1 MKKKTIVIAEAGIN
15 HNGNLNRALKMVDVA
30 KTAGANFIKF
40 QTFNPN
46 SLATKK
52 AKKASYQKK
61 SNDFTK
67 NQLDMLKK
75 YTLNHKDFLR
85 IFNYCK
91 KKKILFLSSAF
102 DLESLIFLKKIGC
115 RVYKIPSGEINNVPY
130 LKKLGSFN
138 KKIFLSTGMSNL
150 NEIKYSINVLVK
162 SGTKKSNITVLH
174 CVSEYPAKF
183 KKLNLN
189 AIKFLK
195 KKLNMNIGYSDHS
208 LGIEAPISAVSIGAS
223 VIEKHFTLNKN
234 LRGPDHKMSLDG
246 NELKQMIQCVRNIEL
261 SLGVN
266 NKIVSKAENSIK
278 KLVRKSI
285 IAKKNIS
292 KGEIFTKIN
301 LTTKRPGNG
310 MSPTYWE
317 KILGKKSKRNFQKD
331 EKIR

>member
-1 MKKKTIVIAEAGIN
+1 
-15 HNGNLNRALKMVDVA
+15 
-30 KTAGANFIKF
+30 
-40 QTFNPN
+40 
-46 SLATKK
+46 
-52 AKKASYQKK
+52 
-61 SNDFTK
+61 
-67 NQLDMLKK
+67 
-75 YTLNHKDFLR
+75 
-85 IFNYCK
+85 
-91 KKKILFLSSAF
+91 
-102 DLESLIFLKKIGC
+102 
-115 RVYKIPSGEINNVPY
+115 
-130 LKKLGSFN
+130 
-138 KKIFLSTGMSNL
+138 
-150 NEIKYSINVLVK
+150 
-162 SGTKKSNITVLH
+162 
-174 CVSEYPAKF
+174 
-183 KKLNLN
+183 
-189 AIKFLK
+189 
-195 KKLNMNIGYSDHS
+195 MNIGYSDHS

-317 KILGKKSKRNFQKD
+317 KILEKKSKRNFQKD